1 MEILPI
7 SISSALTMGFDVI
20 GDTMEIFMKEPS
32 VYFIALALISAGAG
46 VSRKFVPMKRR

>member
-1 MEILPI
+1 MQA
-7 SISSALTMGFDVI
+7 ALTQGFSVI
-20 GDTMEIFMKEPS
+20 TSSMDLFMKEPA